1 MTMASLLSAKKN
13 TLPSLCPK
21 LFESAINMVNSQ
33 VVEIKKKLSE
43 IYGGQPVQLGYIIVS
58 KRINTR
64 LFVNRGRSGDNPKPG
79 TIIDDVVTL
88 PERLV
93 FN

>member
-1 MTMASLLSAKKN
+1 MDQSSGCHMIKIRNDFVSVKIKRVD
-13 TLPSLCPK
+13 C
-21 LFESAINMVNSQ
+21 SQ

-43 IYGGQPVQLGYIIVS
+43 IYGGARISMAFIIVS

-64 LFVNRGRSGDNPKPG
+64 IFVPRGRGAENPKPG

-88 PERLV
+88 PER
-93 FN
+93 